1 MSNTK
6 KIYKKIVCLLTAVVL
21 LVGGIVGKNI
31 YDIMADTSFEQT
43 LKSFPESYRPYIQA
57 LHDKHPNW
65 TFEAFDTGLDWSEVL
80 KNEAALSRK
89 LVPAAGGGNMTTG
102 LNDRKKGYTFW
113 EWYPTPTAWKAYDE
127 IAGAYNPAKNSWA
140 SFDKGTLNQAS
151 MTAIS
156 YVMDPRNWLDEGYI
170 FMFEKLDGNN
180 YLADTTEAVNYVLQG
195 TFMYNKVCP
204 GAPNNKTY
212 AQVIIE
218 AAKKV
223 QVSPVHLAIRLR
235 SEKGVGNDIL
245 GKGVATD
252 DGKNFRA
259 AKSDDK
265 VVYYNAFNINAG
277 GTGYPAIINNGGLEA
292 KNNGW
297 TSMYLAII
305 GGVSKVRSQYIDLGQ
320 DTDYF
325 QMFSVVNPRYYYWKQ
340 YSQTLTAVLTDSSW
354 TYMAHKF
361 DNTLNYNY
369 VFRIPVYKNMPSSCK
384 KPASP
389 SGDERTTANPNT
401 RLSEISAILIDMDGN
416 ICKDK
421 DNEKTELTPTFN
433 SETTEY
439 SLVVPY
445 KVSQIKLSASA
456 YAKTSSISG
465 TGTHSLKVGNNE
477 FNIVCKSEYGT
488 TKTYKVRVTR
498 TGGSTYLTSLSSSKS
513 GINETFKMNTYKYT
527 MRVAND
533 VTSLALNYKTESS
546 IAIVEMR
553 TGSTTTVLS
562 GGTTG
567 NINLPVG
574 TTKVYIDVYPS
585 ATDRS
590 DRKTYE
596 VDITR
601 LTKVNIDF
609 KTLKLKDQY
618 IHNFAVGD
626 TVNTALQRL
635 KVTGG
640 TAQITDSSGNVKSGD
655 KIIGTGDML
664 RIHDSNGTLYMSKN
678 IVIYGD
684 VNGDGKVDV
693 IDFLILRKYVLK
705 EMELKGNF
713 LYAADVYKESTG
725 VDILDFLYIRKFV
738 LHEVSISQ
746 E

>member
-65 TFEAFDTGLDWSEVL
+65 TFEAFNTGLDWNVVL

-89 LVPAAGGGNMTTG
+89 LVPAAGHSMSLG
-102 LNDRKKGYTFW
+102 LADLKSNG
-113 EWYPTPTAWKAYDE
+113 EWAWYQTPTAWKAYDDVS
-127 IAGAYNPAKNSWA
+127 GAYNYPANNWV
-140 SFDKGTLNQAS
+140 SFDTGYWNQAS
-151 MTAIS
+151 TTAIS
-156 YVMDPRNWLDEGYI
+156 YIMDPRNWLNESYI
-170 FMFEKLDGNN
+170 YMFEKLSYDGNH
-180 YLADTTEAVNYVLQG
+180 DTVELVNSTLNG
-195 TFMYNKVCP
+195 TFMYNAKCP
-204 GAPNNKTY
+204 GAPNNMTY
-212 AQVIIE
+212 AQVIVE
-218 AAKKV
+218 AAKKSK
-223 QVSPVHLAIRLR
+223 VSAIHLAVRLR
-235 SEKGVGNDIL
+235 QEKGTSNDEL
-245 GKGVATD
+245 GKGVSTK
-252 DGKNFRA
+252 DGSHFYQANG
-259 AKSDDK
+259 DGNT
-265 VVYYNAFNINAG
+265 VYYNFFNIGAAG
-277 GTGYPAIINNGGLEA
+277 SGKQTVINNGGKEA
-292 KNNGW
+292 KAEGW
-297 TSMYLAII
+297 TSPYLAIMGGAVKVYTGYI
-305 GGVSKVRSQYIDLGQ
+305 GIGQ
-320 DTDYF
+320 DTIYF
-325 QMFSVVNPRYYYWKQ
+325 EMFSVVNPKYYYWKQ
-340 YSQTLTAVLTDSSW
+340 YAQNLTATLTEGSKIYETYKNAGLLNSS
-354 TYMAHKF
+354 F
-361 DNTLNYNY
+361 
-369 VFRIPVYKNMPSSCK
+369 VFKIPVYKNMPSSCK

-401 RLSEISAILIDMDGN
+401 RLSGISATLIDMDGKSSN
-416 ICKDK
+416 A
-421 DNEKTELTPTFN
+421 NLTPSFN
-433 SETTEY
+433 SERTEY

-488 TKTYKVRVTR
+488 TKTYKVSVTR
-498 TGGSTYLTSLSSSKS
+498 TGGSIYLTSLSPDKS
-513 GINETFKMNTYKYT
+513 GFNETFNMNTYKYT

-533 VTSLALNYKTESS
+533 ITSLALNYKTESS
-546 IAIVEMR
+546 IATVEMR

-562 GGTTG
+562 NGTTG
-567 NINLPVG
+567 NINLPEG

-590 DRKTYE
+590 ERKTYE

-601 LTKVNIDF
+601 LTKVSVDF
-609 KTLKLKDQY
+609 KELILKDQY

-640 TAQITDSSGNVKSGD
+640 TAQVTDSSGNVKSGG

-684 VNGDGKVDV
+684 VNGDGKIDMFDAAYLKKHVWKKPFLTGIMLEAANVYDKSDGIDIMDMAV
-693 IDFLILRKYVLK
+693 IKKCMWYGGTINQKRD
-705 EMELKGNF
+705 
-713 LYAADVYKESTG
+713 
-725 VDILDFLYIRKFV
+725 
-738 LHEVSISQ
+738 
-746 E
+746 

>member
-65 TFEAFDTGLDWSEVL
+65 TFEAFNTGLDWNEVL

-89 LVPAAGGGNMTTG
+89 LVPAAGHSMSLG
-102 LNDRKKGYTFW
+102 LADLKSNG
-113 EWYPTPTAWKAYDE
+113 EWAWYQTPTAWKAYDDVS
-127 IAGAYNPAKNSWA
+127 GAYNYSANNWV
-140 SFDKGTLNQAS
+140 SFDTGYWNQAS
-151 MTAIS
+151 TTAIS
-156 YVMDPRNWLDEGYI
+156 YIMDPRNWLNESYI
-170 FMFEKLDGNN
+170 YMFEKLSYDGNH
-180 YLADTTEAVNYVLQG
+180 DTVELVNSTLHG
-195 TFMYNKVCP
+195 TFMYNAVCP
-204 GAPNNKTY
+204 GAPNNMTY
-212 AQVIIE
+212 AQVIVE
-218 AAKKV
+218 AAKKSK
-223 QVSPVHLAIRLR
+223 VSAIHLAVRLR
-235 SEKGVGNDIL
+235 QEKGTSNDEL
-245 GKGVATD
+245 GKGVSTK
-252 DGKNFRA
+252 DGSHFYQANG
-259 AKSDDK
+259 DGNT
-265 VVYYNAFNINAG
+265 VYYNFFNIGAAG
-277 GTGYPAIINNGGLEA
+277 SGKQTVINNGGKEA
-292 KNNGW
+292 KAAGW
-297 TSMYLAII
+297 TSPYLAIMGGAVKVYTGYI
-305 GGVSKVRSQYIDLGQ
+305 GIGQ
-320 DTDYF
+320 DTIYF
-325 QMFSVVNPRYYYWKQ
+325 EMFSVVNPKYYYWKQ
-340 YSQTLTAVLTDSSW
+340 YAQNLTATLTEGSKIYETYKNAGLLNSS
-354 TYMAHKF
+354 F
-361 DNTLNYNY
+361 

-401 RLSEISAILIDMDGN
+401 RLSGISATLIDMDGKSSN
-416 ICKDK
+416 A
-421 DNEKTELTPTFN
+421 NLTPSFN
-433 SETTEY
+433 SERTEY

-498 TGGSTYLTSLSSSKS
+498 TEGSTYLTSLSPGKS
-513 GINETFKMNTYKYT
+513 GFNETFKMNTYKYT

-562 GGTTG
+562 NGTTG

-585 ATDRS
+585 ASDRS
-590 DRKTYE
+590 ERKTYE

-601 LTKVNIDF
+601 LTKVSVDF
-609 KTLKLKDQY
+609 KELILKDQY

-664 RIHDSNGTLYMSKN
+664 RIHDSNGSLYMSKN

-684 VNGDGKVDV
+684 VNGDGKIDMFDAAYLKKHVWINPFLTGIKLEAANVYEKSEGIDIMDMAV
-693 IDFLILRKYVLK
+693 IKKCMWYGGTINQKRD
-705 EMELKGNF
+705 
-713 LYAADVYKESTG
+713 
-725 VDILDFLYIRKFV
+725 
-738 LHEVSISQ
+738 
-746 E
+746 

>member
-65 TFEAFDTGLDWSEVL
+65 TFEAFNTGLDWNEVL

-89 LVPAAGGGNMTTG
+89 LVPAAGHSMSLG
-102 LNDRKKGYTFW
+102 LADLKSNG
-113 EWYPTPTAWKAYDE
+113 EWAWYQTPTAWKAYDDVS
-127 IAGAYNPAKNSWA
+127 GAYKYSANNWV
-140 SFDKGTLNQAS
+140 SFDTGYWNQAS
-151 MTAIS
+151 TTAIS
-156 YVMDPRNWLDEGYI
+156 YIMDPRNWLNESYI
-170 FMFEKLDGNN
+170 YMFEKLSYDGNH
-180 YLADTTEAVNYVLQG
+180 DTVELVNSTLNG
-195 TFMYNKVCP
+195 TFMYNAKCP
-204 GAPNNKTY
+204 GAPNNMTY
-212 AQVIIE
+212 AQVIVE
-218 AAKKV
+218 AAKKSK
-223 QVSPVHLAIRLR
+223 VSAIHLAVRLR
-235 SEKGVGNDIL
+235 QEKGTSNDEL
-245 GKGVATD
+245 GKGVSTK
-252 DGKNFRA
+252 DGSHFYQANGDGNA
-259 AKSDDK
+259 
-265 VVYYNAFNINAG
+265 VYYNFFNIGAAG
-277 GTGYPAIINNGGLEA
+277 SGKQTVINNGGKEA
-292 KNNGW
+292 KAEGW
-297 TSMYLAII
+297 TSPYLAIMGGAVKVYTGYI
-305 GGVSKVRSQYIDLGQ
+305 GIGQ
-320 DTDYF
+320 DTIYF
-325 QMFSVVNPRYYYWKQ
+325 EMFSVVNPKYYYWKQ
-340 YSQTLTAVLTDSSW
+340 YAQNLTATLTEGSKIYETYKNAGLLNSS
-354 TYMAHKF
+354 F
-361 DNTLNYNY
+361 

-401 RLSEISAILIDMDGN
+401 RLSGISATLIDMDGKSSN
-416 ICKDK
+416 A
-421 DNEKTELTPTFN
+421 NLTPSFN
-433 SETTEY
+433 SAITEY

-488 TKTYKVRVTR
+488 TKTYKVKVTR
-498 TGGSTYLTSLSSSKS
+498 AEGSTYLTSLSSSKS
-513 GINETFKMNTYKYT
+513 GFNETFKMNTYKYT

-562 GGTTG
+562 NGTTG
-567 NINLPVG
+567 NINLPEG

-585 ATDRS
+585 ASDRS
-590 DRKTYE
+590 ERKTYE

-601 LTKVNIDF
+601 LTKVSVDF
-609 KTLKLKDQY
+609 KALILKDQY

-626 TVNTALQRL
+626 TVDTALQRL

-664 RIHDSNGTLYMSKN
+664 RIHDSNGSLYMSKN

-684 VNGDGKVDV
+684 VNGDGKIDMFDAAYLKKHVWINPFLTGIKLEAANVYEKSEGIDIMDMAV
-693 IDFLILRKYVLK
+693 IKKCMWYGGTINQKR
-705 EMELKGNF
+705 N
-713 LYAADVYKESTG
+713 
-725 VDILDFLYIRKFV
+725 
-738 LHEVSISQ
+738 
-746 E
+746 

>member
-65 TFEAFDTGLDWSEVL
+65 TFEAFNTGLDWNEVL

-89 LVPAAGGGNMTTG
+89 LVPAAGHSMSLG
-102 LNDRKKGYTFW
+102 LADLKSNG
-113 EWYPTPTAWKAYDE
+113 EWAWYQTPTAWKAYDDVS
-127 IAGAYNPAKNSWA
+127 GAYNYSANNWV
-140 SFDKGTLNQAS
+140 SFDTGYWNQAS
-151 MTAIS
+151 TTAIS
-156 YVMDPRNWLDEGYI
+156 YIMDPRNWLNESYI
-170 FMFEKLDGNN
+170 YMFEKLSYDGNH
-180 YLADTTEAVNYVLQG
+180 DTVELVNSTLNG
-195 TFMYNKVCP
+195 TFMYNAKCP
-204 GAPNNKTY
+204 GAPNNMTY
-212 AQVIIE
+212 AQVIVE
-218 AAKKV
+218 AAKKSK
-223 QVSPVHLAIRLR
+223 VSAIHLAVRLR
-235 SEKGVGNDIL
+235 QEKGTSNDEL
-245 GKGVATD
+245 GKGVSTK
-252 DGKNFRA
+252 DGSHFYQANGDGNA
-259 AKSDDK
+259 
-265 VVYYNAFNINAG
+265 VYYNFFNIGAAG
-277 GTGYPAIINNGGLEA
+277 DGKQTVINNGGKEA
-292 KNNGW
+292 KAEGW
-297 TSMYLAII
+297 TSPYLAIMGGAVKVYTGYI
-305 GGVSKVRSQYIDLGQ
+305 GIGQ
-320 DTDYF
+320 DTIYF
-325 QMFSVVNPRYYYWKQ
+325 EMFSVVNPKYYYWKQ
-340 YSQTLTAVLTDSSW
+340 YAQNLTATLTEGSKIYETYKNAGLLNSS
-354 TYMAHKF
+354 F
-361 DNTLNYNY
+361 

-401 RLSEISAILIDMDGN
+401 RLSGISATLIDMDGKSSN
-416 ICKDK
+416 A
-421 DNEKTELTPTFN
+421 NLTPSFN
-433 SETTEY
+433 SERTEY

-488 TKTYKVRVTR
+488 TKTYKVKVTR
-498 TGGSTYLTSLSSSKS
+498 AEGSTYLTSLSSSKS
-513 GINETFKMNTYKYT
+513 GFNETFKMNAYKYT

-562 GGTTG
+562 NGTTG

-585 ATDRS
+585 ASDRS
-590 DRKTYE
+590 ERKTYE

-601 LTKVNIDF
+601 LTKVSVDF
-609 KTLKLKDQY
+609 KELILKDQY

-664 RIHDSNGTLYMSKN
+664 RIHDSNGALYMTKN

-684 VNGDGKVDV
+684 VNGDGKIDMFDAAYLKKHVWINPFLTGIKLEAANVYEKSEGIDIMDMAV
-693 IDFLILRKYVLK
+693 IKKCMWYGGTINQKRD
-705 EMELKGNF
+705 
-713 LYAADVYKESTG
+713 
-725 VDILDFLYIRKFV
+725 
-738 LHEVSISQ
+738 
-746 E
+746 

>member
-65 TFEAFDTGLDWSEVL
+65 TFEAFDTRLDWNEVL

-89 LVPAAGGGNMTTG
+89 LVPAAGHSMSLG
-102 LNDRKKGYTFW
+102 LADLKSNG
-113 EWYPTPTAWKAYDE
+113 EWAWYQTPTAWKAYDDVS
-127 IAGAYNPAKNSWA
+127 GAYNYPANNWV
-140 SFDKGTLNQAS
+140 SFDTGYWNQAS
-151 MTAIS
+151 TAAIS
-156 YVMDPRNWLDEGYI
+156 YIMDPRNWLNESYI
-170 FMFEKLDGNN
+170 YMFEKLSYDGNH
-180 YLADTTEAVNYVLQG
+180 DTVDLVNSTLNG
-195 TFMYNKVCP
+195 TFMYNAVCP
-204 GAPNNKTY
+204 GAPNNMTY
-212 AQVIIE
+212 AQVIVE
-218 AAKKV
+218 AAKKSK
-223 QVSPVHLAIRLR
+223 VSAIHLAVRLR
-235 SEKGVGNDIL
+235 QEKGTSNDEL
-245 GKGVATD
+245 GKGVSTK
-252 DGKNFRA
+252 DGSHFYQANGDGNA
-259 AKSDDK
+259 
-265 VVYYNAFNINAG
+265 VYYNFFNIGAAG
-277 GTGYPAIINNGGLEA
+277 SGKQTVINNGGKEA
-292 KNNGW
+292 KEAGW
-297 TSMYLAII
+297 TSPYLAIMGGAVKVYTGYI
-305 GGVSKVRSQYIDLGQ
+305 GIGQ
-320 DTDYF
+320 DTIYF
-325 QMFSVVNPRYYYWKQ
+325 EMFSVVNSDFYYWKQ
-340 YSQTLTAVLTDSSW
+340 YAQNLTATLTESSKIYE
-354 TYMAHKF
+354 TYKNAGL
-361 DNTLNYNY
+361 LNSSF
-369 VFRIPVYKNMPSSCK
+369 VFRIPVYNNMPSSCK

-389 SGDERTTANPNT
+389 SGDEKTTANPNT
-401 RLSEISAILIDMDGN
+401 RLSGISATLIDMDG
-416 ICKDK
+416 KSSSAG
-421 DNEKTELTPTFN
+421 LTPSFN
-433 SETTEY
+433 SAATEY

-488 TKTYKVRVTR
+488 TKTYKVSVTR
-498 TGGSTYLTSLSSSKS
+498 TGGSIYLTSLSPDKS
-513 GINETFKMNTYKYT
+513 GFNETFNMNTYKYT

-533 VTSLALNYKTESS
+533 ITSLALNYKTESS
-546 IAIVEMR
+546 IATVEMR

-567 NINLPVG
+567 NINLPEG

-590 DRKTYE
+590 ERKTYE

-601 LTKVNIDF
+601 LTKVSVDF
-609 KTLKLKDQY
+609 KELILKDQY

-626 TVNTALQRL
+626 TVDTALQRL

-640 TAQITDSSGNVKSGD
+640 TAQITDSSGNVKSGG

-684 VNGDGKVDV
+684 VNGDGKIDMFDAAYLKKHVWKKPFLTGIMLEAANVYDKSDGIDIMDMAV
-693 IDFLILRKYVLK
+693 IKKCMWYGGTINQKR
-705 EMELKGNF
+705 N
-713 LYAADVYKESTG
+713 
-725 VDILDFLYIRKFV
+725 
-738 LHEVSISQ
+738 
-746 E
+746 

>member
-65 TFEAFDTGLDWSEVL
+65 TFEAFNTGLDWNEVL
-80 KNEAALSRK
+80 KNESALSRK
-89 LVPAAGGGNMTTG
+89 LVPAAGHSMSLG
-102 LNDRKKGYTFW
+102 LADLKSNG
-113 EWYPTPTAWKAYDE
+113 EWAWYQTPTAWKAYDDV
-127 IAGAYNPAKNSWA
+127 AGAYNYSANNWV
-140 SFDKGTLNQAS
+140 SFDTGYWNQAS
-151 MTAIS
+151 TTAIS
-156 YVMDPRNWLDEGYI
+156 YIMDPRNWLNESYI
-170 FMFEKLDGNN
+170 YMFEKLSYDGNH
-180 YLADTTEAVNYVLQG
+180 DTVELVNSTLNG
-195 TFMYNKVCP
+195 TFMYNAKCP
-204 GAPNNKTY
+204 GAPNNMTY
-212 AQVIIE
+212 AQVIVE
-218 AAKKV
+218 AAKKSK
-223 QVSPVHLAIRLR
+223 VSAIHLAVRLR
-235 SEKGVGNDIL
+235 QEKGTSNDEL
-245 GKGVATD
+245 GKGVSTK
-252 DGKNFRA
+252 DGSNFYQA
-259 AKSDDK
+259 NGDGNT
-265 VVYYNAFNINAG
+265 VYYNFFNIGAAG
-277 GTGYPAIINNGGLEA
+277 SGKQTVINNGGKEA
-292 KNNGW
+292 KAAGW
-297 TSMYLAII
+297 TSPYLAIMGGAVKVYTGYI
-305 GGVSKVRSQYIDLGQ
+305 GIGQ
-320 DTDYF
+320 DTIYF
-325 QMFSVVNPRYYYWKQ
+325 EMFSVVNPKYYYWKQ
-340 YSQTLTAVLTDSSW
+340 YAQNLTATLTEGSKIYE
-354 TYMAHKF
+354 TYKNAGL
-361 DNTLNYNY
+361 LNSPF

-401 RLSEISAILIDMDGN
+401 RLSGISATLIDMDGKSSN
-416 ICKDK
+416 A
-421 DNEKTELTPTFN
+421 NLTPSFN
-433 SETTEY
+433 SAITEY

-498 TGGSTYLTSLSSSKS
+498 KEGSTYLTSLSPGKS
-513 GINETFKMNTYKYT
+513 GFNETFNMNTYKYT

-546 IAIVEMR
+546 IATVEMR

-562 GGTTG
+562 NGTTG
-567 NINLPVG
+567 NINLPEG

-585 ATDRS
+585 ASDRS
-590 DRKTYE
+590 ERKTYE

-601 LTKVNIDF
+601 LTKVSVDF
-609 KTLKLKDQY
+609 KELILKDQY

-640 TAQITDSSGNVKSGD
+640 TAQITDSSGNVKSVD

-684 VNGDGKVDV
+684 VNGDGKIDMFDAAYLKKHVWKKPFLTGIMLEAANVYDKSDGIDIMDMAV
-693 IDFLILRKYVLK
+693 IKKCMWYGGTINQKR
-705 EMELKGNF
+705 N
-713 LYAADVYKESTG
+713 
-725 VDILDFLYIRKFV
+725 
-738 LHEVSISQ
+738 
-746 E
+746 

>member
-65 TFEAFDTGLDWSEVL
+65 TFEAFNTGLDWNEVL

-89 LVPAAGGGNMTTG
+89 LVPAAGHSMSLG
-102 LNDRKKGYTFW
+102 LADLKSNG
-113 EWYPTPTAWKAYDE
+113 EWAWYQTPTAWKAYDDVS
-127 IAGAYNPAKNSWA
+127 GAYNYSANNWV
-140 SFDKGTLNQAS
+140 SFDTGYWNQAS
-151 MTAIS
+151 TTAIS
-156 YVMDPRNWLDEGYI
+156 YIMDPRNWLNESYI
-170 FMFEKLDGNN
+170 YMFEKLSYDGNH
-180 YLADTTEAVNYVLQG
+180 DTVELVNSTLNG
-195 TFMYNKVCP
+195 TFMYNAKCP
-204 GAPNNKTY
+204 GAPNNMTY
-212 AQVIIE
+212 AQVIVE
-218 AAKKV
+218 AAKKSK
-223 QVSPVHLAIRLR
+223 VSAIHLAVRLR
-235 SEKGVGNDIL
+235 QEKGTSNDEL
-245 GKGVATD
+245 GKGVSTK
-252 DGKNFRA
+252 DGSHFYQANGNGNA
-259 AKSDDK
+259 
-265 VVYYNAFNINAG
+265 VYYNFFNIGAAG
-277 GTGYPAIINNGGLEA
+277 SGKQTVINNGGKEA
-292 KNNGW
+292 KAEGW
-297 TSMYLAII
+297 TSPYLAIMGGAVKVYTGYI
-305 GGVSKVRSQYIDLGQ
+305 GIGQ
-320 DTDYF
+320 DTIYF
-325 QMFSVVNPRYYYWKQ
+325 EMFSVVNPKYYYWKQ
-340 YSQTLTAVLTDSSW
+340 YAQNLTATLTEGSKIYETYKNAGLLNSS
-354 TYMAHKF
+354 F
-361 DNTLNYNY
+361 

-401 RLSEISAILIDMDGN
+401 RLSGISATLIDMDGKSSN
-416 ICKDK
+416 A
-421 DNEKTELTPTFN
+421 NLTPSFN
-433 SETTEY
+433 SAITEY

-488 TKTYKVRVTR
+488 TKTYKVKVTR
-498 TGGSTYLTSLSSSKS
+498 AEGSTYLTSLSSSKS
-513 GINETFKMNTYKYT
+513 GFNETFKMNTYKYT

-562 GGTTG
+562 NGTTG
-567 NINLPVG
+567 NINLPEG

-585 ATDRS
+585 ASDRS
-590 DRKTYE
+590 ERKTYE

-601 LTKVNIDF
+601 LTKVSVDF
-609 KTLKLKDQY
+609 KALILKDQY

-626 TVNTALQRL
+626 TVDTALQRL

-664 RIHDSNGTLYMSKN
+664 RIHDSNGSLYMSKN

-684 VNGDGKVDV
+684 VNGDGKIDMFDAAYLKKHVWINPFLTGIKLEAANVYEKSEGIDIMDMAV
-693 IDFLILRKYVLK
+693 IKKCMWYGGTINQKR
-705 EMELKGNF
+705 N
-713 LYAADVYKESTG
+713 
-725 VDILDFLYIRKFV
+725 
-738 LHEVSISQ
+738 
-746 E
+746 

>member
-65 TFEAFDTGLDWSEVL
+65 TFEAFNTGLDWNEVL
-80 KNEAALSRK
+80 KNESALSRK
-89 LVPAAGGGNMTTG
+89 LVPAAGHSMSLG
-102 LNDRKKGYTFW
+102 LADLKSNG
-113 EWYPTPTAWKAYDE
+113 EWAWYQTPTAWKAYDDVS
-127 IAGAYNPAKNSWA
+127 GAYNYSANNWV
-140 SFDKGTLNQAS
+140 SFDTGYWNQAS
-151 MTAIS
+151 TTAIS
-156 YVMDPRNWLDEGYI
+156 YIMDPRNWLNESYI
-170 FMFEKLDGNN
+170 YMFEKLSYDGNH
-180 YLADTTEAVNYVLQG
+180 DTVELVNSTLNG
-195 TFMYNKVCP
+195 TFMYNAKCP
-204 GAPNNKTY
+204 GAPNNMTY
-212 AQVIIE
+212 AQVIVE
-218 AAKKV
+218 AAKKSK
-223 QVSPVHLAIRLR
+223 VSAIHLAVRLR
-235 SEKGVGNDIL
+235 QEKGTSNDEL
-245 GKGVATD
+245 GKGVSTK
-252 DGKNFRA
+252 DGSHFYQANG
-259 AKSDDK
+259 DGNT
-265 VVYYNAFNINAG
+265 VYYNFFNIGAAG
-277 GTGYPAIINNGGLEA
+277 SGKQTVINNGGKEA
-292 KNNGW
+292 KAAGW
-297 TSMYLAII
+297 TSPYLAIMGGAVKVYTGYI
-305 GGVSKVRSQYIDLGQ
+305 GIGQ
-320 DTDYF
+320 DTIYF
-325 QMFSVVNPRYYYWKQ
+325 EMFSVVNPKYYYWKQ
-340 YSQTLTAVLTDSSW
+340 YAQNLTATLTEGSKIYETYKNAGLLNSS
-354 TYMAHKF
+354 F
-361 DNTLNYNY
+361 

-401 RLSEISAILIDMDGN
+401 RLSGISATLIDMDGKSSN
-416 ICKDK
+416 A
-421 DNEKTELTPTFN
+421 NLTPSFN
-433 SETTEY
+433 SAITEY

-498 TGGSTYLTSLSSSKS
+498 TEGSTYLTSLSPGKS
-513 GINETFKMNTYKYT
+513 GFNEAFNMNTYKYS

-533 VTSLALNYKTESS
+533 VTSLALNYKSESP

-553 TGSTTTVLS
+553 IGSTTTVLS
-562 GGTTG
+562 NGTTG
-567 NINLPVG
+567 NINLPEG

-585 ATDRS
+585 ASDRS
-590 DRKTYE
+590 EHKTYE

-601 LTKVNIDF
+601 LTKVSVDF
-609 KTLKLKDQY
+609 KELKLKDQY

-626 TVNTALQRL
+626 TVDTALQRL

-664 RIHDSNGTLYMSKN
+664 RIHDSNGSLYMSKN

-684 VNGDGKVDV
+684 VNGDGKIDMFDAAYLKKHVWINPFLTGIKLEAANVYEKSEGIDIMDMAV
-693 IDFLILRKYVLK
+693 IKKCMWYGGTINQKRD
-705 EMELKGNF
+705 
-713 LYAADVYKESTG
+713 
-725 VDILDFLYIRKFV
+725 
-738 LHEVSISQ
+738 
-746 E
+746 

>member
-65 TFEAFDTGLDWSEVL
+65 TFEAFNTGLDWNEVL

-89 LVPAAGGGNMTTG
+89 LVPAAGHSMSLG
-102 LNDRKKGYTFW
+102 LADLKSNG
-113 EWYPTPTAWKAYDE
+113 EWAWYQTPTAWKAYDDVS
-127 IAGAYNPAKNSWA
+127 GAYNYSANNWV
-140 SFDKGTLNQAS
+140 SFDTGYWNQAS
-151 MTAIS
+151 TTAIS
-156 YVMDPRNWLDEGYI
+156 YIMDPRNWLNESYI
-170 FMFEKLDGNN
+170 YMFEKLSYDGNH
-180 YLADTTEAVNYVLQG
+180 DTVELVNSTLNG
-195 TFMYNKVCP
+195 TFMYNAKCP
-204 GAPNNKTY
+204 GAPNNMTY
-212 AQVIIE
+212 AQVIVE
-218 AAKKV
+218 AAKKSK
-223 QVSPVHLAIRLR
+223 VSAIHLAVRLR
-235 SEKGVGNDIL
+235 QEKGTSNDEL
-245 GKGVATD
+245 GKGVSTK
-252 DGKNFRA
+252 DGSHFYQANGDGNA
-259 AKSDDK
+259 
-265 VVYYNAFNINAG
+265 VYYNFFNIGAAG
-277 GTGYPAIINNGGLEA
+277 SGKQTVINNGGKEA
-292 KNNGW
+292 KAEGW
-297 TSMYLAII
+297 TSPYLAIMGGAVKVYTGYI
-305 GGVSKVRSQYIDLGQ
+305 GIGQ
-320 DTDYF
+320 DTIYF
-325 QMFSVVNPRYYYWKQ
+325 EMFSVVNPKYYYWKQ
-340 YSQTLTAVLTDSSW
+340 YAQNLTATLTEGSKIYETYKNAGLLNSS
-354 TYMAHKF
+354 F
-361 DNTLNYNY
+361 

-401 RLSEISAILIDMDGN
+401 RLSGISATLIDMDGKSSN
-416 ICKDK
+416 A
-421 DNEKTELTPTFN
+421 NLTPSFN
-433 SETTEY
+433 SAITEY

-488 TKTYKVRVTR
+488 TKTYKVKVTR
-498 TGGSTYLTSLSSSKS
+498 AEGSTYLTSLSSSKS
-513 GINETFKMNTYKYT
+513 GFNETFKMNTYKYT

-562 GGTTG
+562 NGTTG

-585 ATDRS
+585 ASDRS
-590 DRKTYE
+590 ERKTYE

-601 LTKVNIDF
+601 LTKVSVDF
-609 KTLKLKDQY
+609 KALILKDQY

-626 TVNTALQRL
+626 TVDTALQRL

-664 RIHDSNGTLYMSKN
+664 RIHDSNGSLYMSKN

-684 VNGDGKVDV
+684 VNGDGKIDMFDAAYLKKHVWINPFLTGIKLEAANVYEKSEGIDIMDMAV
-693 IDFLILRKYVLK
+693 IKKCMWYGGTINQKR
-705 EMELKGNF
+705 N
-713 LYAADVYKESTG
+713 
-725 VDILDFLYIRKFV
+725 
-738 LHEVSISQ
+738 
-746 E
+746 

>member
-65 TFEAFDTGLDWSEVL
+65 TFEAFNTGLDWNEVL

-89 LVPAAGGGNMTTG
+89 LVPAAGHSMSLG
-102 LNDRKKGYTFW
+102 LADLKSNG
-113 EWYPTPTAWKAYDE
+113 EWAWYQTPTAWKAYDDVS
-127 IAGAYNPAKNSWA
+127 GAYNYSANNWV
-140 SFDKGTLNQAS
+140 SFDTGYWNQAS
-151 MTAIS
+151 TSAIS
-156 YVMDPRNWLDEGYI
+156 YIMDPRNWLNESYI
-170 FMFEKLDGNN
+170 YMFEKLSYDGNH
-180 YLADTTEAVNYVLQG
+180 DTVELVNSTLNG
-195 TFMYNKVCP
+195 TFMYNAKCP
-204 GAPNNKTY
+204 GAPNNMTY
-212 AQVIIE
+212 AQVIVE
-218 AAKKV
+218 AAKKSK
-223 QVSPVHLAIRLR
+223 VSAIHLAVRLR
-235 SEKGVGNDIL
+235 QEKGTSNDEL
-245 GKGVATD
+245 GKGVSTK
-252 DGKNFRA
+252 DGSHFYQANG
-259 AKSDDK
+259 DGNT
-265 VVYYNAFNINAG
+265 VYYNFFNIGAAG
-277 GTGYPAIINNGGLEA
+277 SGKQTVINNGGKEA
-292 KNNGW
+292 KAAGW
-297 TSMYLAII
+297 TSPYLAIMGGAVKVYTGYI
-305 GGVSKVRSQYIDLGQ
+305 GIGQ
-320 DTDYF
+320 DTIYF
-325 QMFSVVNPRYYYWKQ
+325 EMFSVVNPKYYYWKQ
-340 YSQTLTAVLTDSSW
+340 YAQNLTATLTEGSKIYETYKNAGLLNSS
-354 TYMAHKF
+354 F
-361 DNTLNYNY
+361 
-369 VFRIPVYKNMPSSCK
+369 VFRIPVYNNMPSSCK

-401 RLSEISAILIDMDGN
+401 RLSGISATLIDMDGKSIN
-416 ICKDK
+416 A
-421 DNEKTELTPTFN
+421 NLTPTFN
-433 SETTEY
+433 SERTEY

-488 TKTYKVRVTR
+488 TKTYKVKVTR
-498 TGGSTYLTSLSSSKS
+498 AEGSTYLTSLSSSKS
-513 GINETFKMNTYKYT
+513 GFNETFKMNTYKYT

-546 IAIVEMR
+546 RATVEMR

-562 GGTTG
+562 NGTTG

-585 ATDRS
+585 ASDRS
-590 DRKTYE
+590 ERKTYE

-601 LTKVNIDF
+601 LTKVSVDF
-609 KTLKLKDQY
+609 KELILKDQY

-664 RIHDSNGTLYMSKN
+664 RIHDSNGALYMTKN

-684 VNGDGKVDV
+684 VNGDGKIDMFDAAYLKKHVWINPFLTGIKLEAANVYEKSEGIDIMDMAV
-693 IDFLILRKYVLK
+693 IKKCMWYGGTINQKRD
-705 EMELKGNF
+705 
-713 LYAADVYKESTG
+713 
-725 VDILDFLYIRKFV
+725 
-738 LHEVSISQ
+738 
-746 E
+746 

>member
-65 TFEAFDTGLDWSEVL
+65 TFEAFNTGLDWNEVL
-80 KNEAALSRK
+80 KNEALLKRK
-89 LVPAAGGGNMTTG
+89 LVPAAGHSMSLG
-102 LNDRKKGYTFW
+102 LADLKSNG
-113 EWYPTPTAWKAYDE
+113 EWAWYQTPTAWKAYDDV
-127 IAGAYNPAKNSWA
+127 AGAYNYSANNWV
-140 SFDKGTLNQAS
+140 SFDTGYWNQAS
-151 MTAIS
+151 TSAIS
-156 YVMDPRNWLDEGYI
+156 YIMDPRNWLNESYI
-170 FMFEKLDGNN
+170 YMFEKLSYDGNH
-180 YLADTTEAVNYVLQG
+180 DTVELVNSTLNG
-195 TFMYNKVCP
+195 TFMCNAKCP
-204 GAPNNKTY
+204 GAPNNMTY
-212 AQVIIE
+212 AQVIVE
-218 AAKKV
+218 AAKKSK
-223 QVSPVHLAIRLR
+223 VSAIHLAVRLR
-235 SEKGVGNDIL
+235 QEKGTSNDEL
-245 GKGVATD
+245 GKGVSTK
-252 DGKNFRA
+252 DGSHFYQANGDSNA
-259 AKSDDK
+259 
-265 VVYYNAFNINAG
+265 VYYNFFNIGAAG
-277 GTGYPAIINNGGLEA
+277 DGKQTVINNGGKEA
-292 KNNGW
+292 KAEGW
-297 TSMYLAII
+297 TSPYLAIMGGAVKVYTGYI
-305 GGVSKVRSQYIDLGQ
+305 GIGQ
-320 DTDYF
+320 DTIYF
-325 QMFSVVNPRYYYWKQ
+325 EMFSVVNPKYYYWKQ
-340 YSQTLTAVLTDSSW
+340 YAQNLTATLTEGSKIYETYKNAGLLNSS
-354 TYMAHKF
+354 F
-361 DNTLNYNY
+361 

-401 RLSEISAILIDMDGN
+401 RLSGISATLIDMDGKSSN
-416 ICKDK
+416 A
-421 DNEKTELTPTFN
+421 NLTPSFN
-433 SETTEY
+433 SERTEY

-488 TKTYKVRVTR
+488 TKTYKVKVTR
-498 TGGSTYLTSLSSSKS
+498 AEGSTYLTSLSSSKS
-513 GINETFKMNTYKYT
+513 GFNETFKMNTYKYT

-562 GGTTG
+562 NGTTS

-574 TTKVYIDVYPS
+574 TTKVCIDVYPS
-585 ATDRS
+585 ASDRS
-590 DRKTYE
+590 ERKTYE

-601 LTKVNIDF
+601 LTKVSVDF
-609 KTLKLKDQY
+609 KELILKDQY

-664 RIHDSNGTLYMSKN
+664 RIHDSNGALYMSKN

-684 VNGDGKVDV
+684 VNGDGK
-693 IDFLILRKYVLK
+693 IDIYDFAYIRKLIIKKTGLSGIFL
-705 EMELKGNF
+705 E
-713 LYAADVYKESTG
+713 AADIHKKNKG
-725 VDILDFLYIRKFV
+725 VDIYDFAVMRRYIIKGTAI
-738 LHEVSISQ
+738 EQ
-746 E
+746 K

>member
-21 LVGGIVGKNI
+21 LIGGIVGKNI

-65 TFEAFDTGLDWSEVL
+65 TFEAFNTGLDWNEVL

-89 LVPAAGGGNMTTG
+89 LVPAAGHSMSLG
-102 LNDRKKGYTFW
+102 LADLKSNG
-113 EWYPTPTAWKAYDE
+113 EWAWYQTPTAWKAYDDVS
-127 IAGAYNPAKNSWA
+127 GAYNYSANNWV
-140 SFDKGTLNQAS
+140 SFDTGYWNQAS
-151 MTAIS
+151 TTAIS
-156 YVMDPRNWLDEGYI
+156 YIMDPRNWLNESYI
-170 FMFEKLDGNN
+170 YMFEKLSYDGNH
-180 YLADTTEAVNYVLQG
+180 DTVELVNSTLHG
-195 TFMYNKVCP
+195 TFMYNAVCP
-204 GAPNNKTY
+204 GAPNNMTY
-212 AQVIIE
+212 AQVIVE
-218 AAKKV
+218 AAKKSK
-223 QVSPVHLAIRLR
+223 VSAIHLAVRLR
-235 SEKGVGNDIL
+235 QEKGTSNDEL
-245 GKGVATD
+245 GKGVSTK
-252 DGKNFRA
+252 DGSHFYQANGDGNA
-259 AKSDDK
+259 
-265 VVYYNAFNINAG
+265 VYYNFFNIGAAG
-277 GTGYPAIINNGGLEA
+277 SGKQTVINNGGKEA
-292 KNNGW
+292 KAEGW
-297 TSMYLAII
+297 TSPYLAIMGGAVKVYTGYI
-305 GGVSKVRSQYIDLGQ
+305 GIGQ
-320 DTDYF
+320 DTIYF
-325 QMFSVVNPRYYYWKQ
+325 EMFSVVNHKYYYWKQ
-340 YSQTLTAVLTDSSW
+340 YAQNLTATLTEGSKIYETYKNAGLLNSS
-354 TYMAHKF
+354 F
-361 DNTLNYNY
+361 

-401 RLSEISAILIDMDGN
+401 RLSGISATLIDMDGKSSN
-416 ICKDK
+416 A
-421 DNEKTELTPTFN
+421 NLTPTFN
-433 SETTEY
+433 SERTEY

-488 TKTYKVRVTR
+488 TKTYKVKVTR
-498 TGGSTYLTSLSSSKS
+498 AEGSTYLTSLSSSKS
-513 GINETFKMNTYKYT
+513 GFNETFKMNTYKYT

-562 GGTTG
+562 NGTTG
-567 NINLPVG
+567 NINLPEG

-585 ATDRS
+585 ASDRS
-590 DRKTYE
+590 ERKTYE

-601 LTKVNIDF
+601 LTKVSVDF
-609 KTLKLKDQY
+609 KALILKDQY

-626 TVNTALQRL
+626 TVDTALQRL

-664 RIHDSNGTLYMSKN
+664 RIHDSNGALYMSKN

-684 VNGDGKVDV
+684 VNGDGKIDMFDAAYLKKHVWINPFLTGIKLEAANVYEKSEGIDIMDMAV
-693 IDFLILRKYVLK
+693 IKKCMWYGGTINQKR
-705 EMELKGNF
+705 N
-713 LYAADVYKESTG
+713 
-725 VDILDFLYIRKFV
+725 
-738 LHEVSISQ
+738 
-746 E
+746 

>member
-65 TFEAFDTGLDWSEVL
+65 TFEAFNTGLDWNEVL
-80 KNEAALSRK
+80 KNESALSRK
-89 LVPAAGGGNMTTG
+89 LVPAAGHSMSLG
-102 LNDRKKGYTFW
+102 LADLKSNG
-113 EWYPTPTAWKAYDE
+113 EWAWYQTPTAWKAYDDVS
-127 IAGAYNPAKNSWA
+127 GAYNYSANNWV
-140 SFDKGTLNQAS
+140 SFDTGYWNQAS
-151 MTAIS
+151 TTAIS
-156 YVMDPRNWLDEGYI
+156 YIMDPRNWLNESYI
-170 FMFEKLDGNN
+170 YMFEKLSYDGNH
-180 YLADTTEAVNYVLQG
+180 DTVELVNSTLNG
-195 TFMYNKVCP
+195 TFMYNAKCP
-204 GAPNNKTY
+204 GAPNNMTY
-212 AQVIIE
+212 AQVIVE
-218 AAKKV
+218 AAKKSK
-223 QVSPVHLAIRLR
+223 VSAIHLAVRLR
-235 SEKGVGNDIL
+235 QEKGTSNDEL
-245 GKGVATD
+245 GKGVSTK
-252 DGKNFRA
+252 DGSHFYQANG
-259 AKSDDK
+259 DGNT
-265 VVYYNAFNINAG
+265 VYYNFFNIGAAG
-277 GTGYPAIINNGGLEA
+277 SGKQTVINNGGKEA
-292 KNNGW
+292 KAAGW
-297 TSMYLAII
+297 TSPYLAIMGGAVKVYTGYI
-305 GGVSKVRSQYIDLGQ
+305 GIGQ
-320 DTDYF
+320 DTIYF
-325 QMFSVVNPRYYYWKQ
+325 EMFSVVNPKYYYWKQ
-340 YSQTLTAVLTDSSW
+340 YAQNLTATLTEGSKIYETYKNAGLLNSS
-354 TYMAHKF
+354 F
-361 DNTLNYNY
+361 

-401 RLSEISAILIDMDGN
+401 RLSGISATLIDMDGKSSN
-416 ICKDK
+416 A
-421 DNEKTELTPTFN
+421 NLTPSFN
-433 SETTEY
+433 SAITEY

-498 TGGSTYLTSLSSSKS
+498 TEGSTYLTSLSPGKS
-513 GINETFKMNTYKYT
+513 GFNETFKMNTYKYT

-562 GGTTG
+562 NGTTG

-585 ATDRS
+585 ASDRS
-590 DRKTYE
+590 ERKTYE

-601 LTKVNIDF
+601 LTKVSVDF
-609 KTLKLKDQY
+609 KELILKDQY

-664 RIHDSNGTLYMSKN
+664 RIHDSNGSLYMSKN

-684 VNGDGKVDV
+684 VNGDGKIDMFDAAYLKKHVWINPFLTGIKLEAANVYEKSEGIDIMDMAV
-693 IDFLILRKYVLK
+693 IKKCMWYGGTINQKRD
-705 EMELKGNF
+705 
-713 LYAADVYKESTG
+713 
-725 VDILDFLYIRKFV
+725 
-738 LHEVSISQ
+738 
-746 E
+746 

>member
-65 TFEAFDTGLDWSEVL
+65 TFEAFDTGLDWNEVL

-89 LVPAAGGGNMTTG
+89 LVPAAGHSMSLG
-102 LNDRKKGYTFW
+102 LADLKSNG
-113 EWYPTPTAWKAYDE
+113 EWAWYQTPTAWKAYDDVS
-127 IAGAYNPAKNSWA
+127 GAYNYSANNWV
-140 SFDKGTLNQAS
+140 SFDTGYWNQAS
-151 MTAIS
+151 TSAIS
-156 YVMDPRNWLDEGYI
+156 YIMDPRNWLNESYI
-170 FMFEKLDGNN
+170 YMFEKLSYDGNH
-180 YLADTTEAVNYVLQG
+180 DTVELVNSTLNG
-195 TFMYNKVCP
+195 TFMYNAKCP
-204 GAPNNKTY
+204 GAPNNMTY
-212 AQVIIE
+212 AQVIVE
-218 AAKKV
+218 AAKKSK
-223 QVSPVHLAIRLR
+223 VSAIHLAVRLR
-235 SEKGVGNDIL
+235 QEKGTSNDEL
-245 GKGVATD
+245 GKGVSTK
-252 DGKNFRA
+252 DGSHFYQANG
-259 AKSDDK
+259 DGNT
-265 VVYYNAFNINAG
+265 VYYNFFNIGAAG
-277 GTGYPAIINNGGLEA
+277 SGKQTVINNGGKEA
-292 KNNGW
+292 KAAGW
-297 TSMYLAII
+297 TSPYLAIMGGAVKVYTGYI
-305 GGVSKVRSQYIDLGQ
+305 GIGQ
-320 DTDYF
+320 DTIYF
-325 QMFSVVNPRYYYWKQ
+325 EMFSVVNPKYYYWKQ
-340 YSQTLTAVLTDSSW
+340 YAQNLTATLTEGSKIYETYKNAGLLNSS
-354 TYMAHKF
+354 F
-361 DNTLNYNY
+361 
-369 VFRIPVYKNMPSSCK
+369 VFRIPVYNNMPSSCK

-401 RLSEISAILIDMDGN
+401 RLSGISATLIDMDGKSIN
-416 ICKDK
+416 A
-421 DNEKTELTPTFN
+421 NLTPTFN
-433 SETTEY
+433 SERTEY

-488 TKTYKVRVTR
+488 TKTYKVKVTR
-498 TGGSTYLTSLSSSKS
+498 AEGSTYLTSLSSSKS
-513 GINETFKMNTYKYT
+513 GFNETFKMNTYKYT

-562 GGTTG
+562 NGTTG

-585 ATDRS
+585 ASDRS
-590 DRKTYE
+590 ERKTYE

-601 LTKVNIDF
+601 LTKVSVDF
-609 KTLKLKDQY
+609 KELILKDQY
-618 IHNFAVGD
+618 IHNFAMGD

-664 RIHDSNGTLYMSKN
+664 RIHDSNGALYMSKN

-684 VNGDGKVDV
+684 VNGDGK
-693 IDFLILRKYVLK
+693 IDMFDAAYLKKHVWKKPFLTGIML
-705 EMELKGNF
+705 E
-713 LYAADVYKESTG
+713 AADVYEKSEG
-725 VDILDFLYIRKFV
+725 IDIMDMAVIKKCMWYGGTINQKRN
-738 LHEVSISQ
+738 
-746 E
+746 

>member
-65 TFEAFDTGLDWSEVL
+65 TFEAFNTGLDWNEVL

-89 LVPAAGGGNMTTG
+89 LVPAAGHSMSLG
-102 LNDRKKGYTFW
+102 LADLKSNG
-113 EWYPTPTAWKAYDE
+113 EWAWYQTPTAWKAYDDVS
-127 IAGAYNPAKNSWA
+127 GAYNYSANNWV
-140 SFDKGTLNQAS
+140 SFDTGYWNQAS
-151 MTAIS
+151 TSAIS
-156 YVMDPRNWLDEGYI
+156 YIMDPRNWLNESYI
-170 FMFEKLDGNN
+170 YMFEKLSYDGNH
-180 YLADTTEAVNYVLQG
+180 DTVELVNSTLNG
-195 TFMYNKVCP
+195 TFMYNAKCP
-204 GAPNNKTY
+204 GAPNNMTY
-212 AQVIIE
+212 AQVIVE
-218 AAKKV
+218 AAKKSK
-223 QVSPVHLAIRLR
+223 VSAIHLAVRLR
-235 SEKGVGNDIL
+235 QEKGTSNDEL
-245 GKGVATD
+245 GKGVSTK
-252 DGKNFRA
+252 DGSHFYQANG
-259 AKSDDK
+259 DGNT
-265 VVYYNAFNINAG
+265 VYYNFFNIGAAG
-277 GTGYPAIINNGGLEA
+277 SGKQTVINNGGKEA
-292 KNNGW
+292 KAAGW
-297 TSMYLAII
+297 TSPYLAIMGGAVKVYTGYI
-305 GGVSKVRSQYIDLGQ
+305 GIGQ
-320 DTDYF
+320 DTIYF
-325 QMFSVVNPRYYYWKQ
+325 EMFSVVNPKYYYWKQ
-340 YSQTLTAVLTDSSW
+340 YAQNLTATLTEGSKIYETYKNAGLLNSS
-354 TYMAHKF
+354 F
-361 DNTLNYNY
+361 
-369 VFRIPVYKNMPSSCK
+369 VFRIPVYNNMPSSCK

-401 RLSEISAILIDMDGN
+401 RLSGISATLIDMDGKSIN
-416 ICKDK
+416 A
-421 DNEKTELTPTFN
+421 NLTPTFN
-433 SETTEY
+433 SERTEY

-488 TKTYKVRVTR
+488 TKTYKVKVTR
-498 TGGSTYLTSLSSSKS
+498 AEGSTYLTSLSSSKS
-513 GINETFKMNTYKYT
+513 GFNETFKMNTYKYT

-562 GGTTG
+562 NGTTG

-585 ATDRS
+585 VSDRS
-590 DRKTYE
+590 ERKTYE

-601 LTKVNIDF
+601 LTKVSVDF
-609 KTLKLKDQY
+609 KELILKDQY
-618 IHNFAVGD
+618 IHNFAMGD

-664 RIHDSNGTLYMSKN
+664 RIHDSNGSLYMSKN

-684 VNGDGKVDV
+684 VNGDGKIDMFDAAYLKKHVWINPFLTGIKLEAANVYEKSEGIDIMDMAV
-693 IDFLILRKYVLK
+693 IKKCMWYGGTINQKR
-705 EMELKGNF
+705 N
-713 LYAADVYKESTG
+713 
-725 VDILDFLYIRKFV
+725 
-738 LHEVSISQ
+738 
-746 E
+746 

>member
-65 TFEAFDTGLDWSEVL
+65 TFEAFNTGLDWNEVL

-89 LVPAAGGGNMTTG
+89 LVPAAGHSMSLG
-102 LNDRKKGYTFW
+102 LADLKSNG
-113 EWYPTPTAWKAYDE
+113 EWAWYQTPTAWKAYDDV
-127 IAGAYNPAKNSWA
+127 AGAYNYSANNWV
-140 SFDKGTLNQAS
+140 SFDTGYWNQAS
-151 MTAIS
+151 TSAIS
-156 YVMDPRNWLDEGYI
+156 YIMDPRNWLNESYI
-170 FMFEKLDGNN
+170 YMFEKLSYDGNH
-180 YLADTTEAVNYVLQG
+180 DTVELVNSTLHG
-195 TFMYNKVCP
+195 TFMYNAKCP
-204 GAPNNKTY
+204 GAPNNMTY
-212 AQVIIE
+212 AQVIVE
-218 AAKKV
+218 AAKKSK
-223 QVSPVHLAIRLR
+223 VSAIHLAVRLR
-235 SEKGVGNDIL
+235 QEKGTSNDEL
-245 GKGVATD
+245 GKGVSTK
-252 DGKNFRA
+252 DGSHFYQANGYDNA
-259 AKSDDK
+259 
-265 VVYYNAFNINAG
+265 VYYNFFNIGAAG
-277 GTGYPAIINNGGLEA
+277 DGKQTVINNGGKEA
-292 KNNGW
+292 KAEGW
-297 TSMYLAII
+297 TSPYLAIMGGAVKVYTGYI
-305 GGVSKVRSQYIDLGQ
+305 GIGQ
-320 DTDYF
+320 DTIYF
-325 QMFSVVNPRYYYWKQ
+325 EMFSVVNPKYYYWKQ
-340 YSQTLTAVLTDSSW
+340 YAQNLTATLTEGSKIYETYKNAGLLNSS
-354 TYMAHKF
+354 F
-361 DNTLNYNY
+361 

-401 RLSEISAILIDMDGN
+401 RLSGISATLIDMDGKSSN
-416 ICKDK
+416 A
-421 DNEKTELTPTFN
+421 NLTPSFN
-433 SETTEY
+433 SERTEY

-488 TKTYKVRVTR
+488 TKTYKVKVTR
-498 TGGSTYLTSLSSSKS
+498 AEGSTYLTSLSSSKS
-513 GINETFKMNTYKYT
+513 GFNETFKMNTYKYT

-546 IAIVEMR
+546 RATVEMR

-562 GGTTG
+562 NGTTG

-585 ATDRS
+585 ASDRS
-590 DRKTYE
+590 ERKTYE

-601 LTKVNIDF
+601 LTKVSVDF
-609 KTLKLKDQY
+609 KELILKDQY

-664 RIHDSNGTLYMSKN
+664 RIHDSNGALYMTKN

-684 VNGDGKVDV
+684 VNGDGKIDMFDAAYLKKHVWINPFLTGIKLEAANVYEKSEGIDIMDMAV
-693 IDFLILRKYVLK
+693 IKKCMWYGGTINQKRD
-705 EMELKGNF
+705 
-713 LYAADVYKESTG
+713 
-725 VDILDFLYIRKFV
+725 
-738 LHEVSISQ
+738 
-746 E
+746 

>member
-65 TFEAFDTGLDWSEVL
+65 TFEAFNTGLDWNEVL

-89 LVPAAGGGNMTTG
+89 LVPAAGHSMSLG
-102 LNDRKKGYTFW
+102 LADLKSNG
-113 EWYPTPTAWKAYDE
+113 EWAWYQTPTAWKAYDDVS
-127 IAGAYNPAKNSWA
+127 GAYNYSANNWV
-140 SFDKGTLNQAS
+140 SFDTGYWNQAS
-151 MTAIS
+151 TSAIS
-156 YVMDPRNWLDEGYI
+156 YIMDPRNWLNESYI
-170 FMFEKLDGNN
+170 YMFEKLSYDGNH
-180 YLADTTEAVNYVLQG
+180 DTVELVNSTLNG
-195 TFMYNKVCP
+195 TFMYNAKCP
-204 GAPNNKTY
+204 GAPNNMTY
-212 AQVIIE
+212 AQVIVE
-218 AAKKV
+218 AAKKSK
-223 QVSPVHLAIRLR
+223 VSAIHLAVRLR
-235 SEKGVGNDIL
+235 QEKGTSNDEL
-245 GKGVATD
+245 GKGVSTK
-252 DGKNFRA
+252 DGSHFYQANG
-259 AKSDDK
+259 DGNT
-265 VVYYNAFNINAG
+265 VYYNFFNIGAAG
-277 GTGYPAIINNGGLEA
+277 SGKQTVINNGGKEA
-292 KNNGW
+292 KAAGW
-297 TSMYLAII
+297 TSPYLAIMGGAVKVYTGYI
-305 GGVSKVRSQYIDLGQ
+305 GIGQ
-320 DTDYF
+320 DTIYF
-325 QMFSVVNPRYYYWKQ
+325 EMFSVVNPKYYYWKQ
-340 YSQTLTAVLTDSSW
+340 YAQNLTATLTEGSKIYETYKNAGLLNSS
-354 TYMAHKF
+354 F
-361 DNTLNYNY
+361 

-401 RLSEISAILIDMDGN
+401 RLSGISATLIDMDGKSIN
-416 ICKDK
+416 A
-421 DNEKTELTPTFN
+421 NLTPTFN
-433 SETTEY
+433 SERTEY

-488 TKTYKVRVTR
+488 TKTYKVKVTR
-498 TGGSTYLTSLSSSKS
+498 AEGSTYLTSLSSSKS
-513 GINETFKMNTYKYT
+513 GFNETFKMNTYKYT

-562 GGTTG
+562 NGTTG

-585 ATDRS
+585 ASDRS
-590 DRKTYE
+590 ERKTYE

-601 LTKVNIDF
+601 LTKVSVDF
-609 KTLKLKDQY
+609 KELILKDQY

-626 TVNTALQRL
+626 TVDTALQRL

-664 RIHDSNGTLYMSKN
+664 RIHDSNGALYMSKN

-684 VNGDGKVDV
+684 VNGDGKIDMFDAAYLKKHVWINPFLTGIKLEAANVYEKSEGIDIMDMAV
-693 IDFLILRKYVLK
+693 IKKCMWYGGTINQKR
-705 EMELKGNF
+705 N
-713 LYAADVYKESTG
+713 
-725 VDILDFLYIRKFV
+725 
-738 LHEVSISQ
+738 
-746 E
+746 

>member
-65 TFEAFDTGLDWSEVL
+65 TFEAFNTGLDWNEVL

-89 LVPAAGGGNMTTG
+89 LVPAAGHSMSLG
-102 LNDRKKGYTFW
+102 LADLKSNG
-113 EWYPTPTAWKAYDE
+113 EWAWYQTPTAWKAYDDVS
-127 IAGAYNPAKNSWA
+127 GAYNYSANNWV
-140 SFDKGTLNQAS
+140 SFDTGYWNQAS
-151 MTAIS
+151 TTAIS
-156 YVMDPRNWLDEGYI
+156 YIMDPRNWLNESYI
-170 FMFEKLDGNN
+170 YMFEKLSYDGNH
-180 YLADTTEAVNYVLQG
+180 DTVELVNSTLNG
-195 TFMYNKVCP
+195 TFMYNAKCP
-204 GAPNNKTY
+204 GAPNNMTY
-212 AQVIIE
+212 AQVIVE
-218 AAKKV
+218 AAKKSK
-223 QVSPVHLAIRLR
+223 VSAIHLAVRLR
-235 SEKGVGNDIL
+235 QEKGTSNDEL
-245 GKGVATD
+245 GKGVSTK
-252 DGKNFRA
+252 DGSHFYQANGDA
-259 AKSDDK
+259 NA
-265 VVYYNAFNINAG
+265 VYYNFFNIGAAG
-277 GTGYPAIINNGGLEA
+277 SGKQTVINNGGKEA
-292 KNNGW
+292 KAEGW
-297 TSMYLAII
+297 TSPYLAIMGGAVKVYTGYI
-305 GGVSKVRSQYIDLGQ
+305 GIGQ
-320 DTDYF
+320 DTIYF
-325 QMFSVVNPRYYYWKQ
+325 EMFSVVNPKYYYWKQ
-340 YSQTLTAVLTDSSW
+340 YAQNLTATLTEGSKIYETYKNAGLLNSS
-354 TYMAHKF
+354 F
-361 DNTLNYNY
+361 

-401 RLSEISAILIDMDGN
+401 RLSGISATLIDMDGKSSN
-416 ICKDK
+416 A
-421 DNEKTELTPTFN
+421 NLTPSFN
-433 SETTEY
+433 SAITEY

-488 TKTYKVRVTR
+488 TKTYKVKVTR
-498 TGGSTYLTSLSSSKS
+498 AEGSTYLTSLSSSKS
-513 GINETFKMNTYKYT
+513 GFNETFKMNTYKYT

-562 GGTTG
+562 NGTTG
-567 NINLPVG
+567 NINLPEG

-585 ATDRS
+585 ASDRS
-590 DRKTYE
+590 ERKTYE

-601 LTKVNIDF
+601 LTKVSVDF
-609 KTLKLKDQY
+609 KALILKDQY

-626 TVNTALQRL
+626 TVDTALQRL

-664 RIHDSNGTLYMSKN
+664 RIHDSNGSLYMSKN

-684 VNGDGKVDV
+684 VNGDGKIDMFDAAYLKKHVWINPFLTGIKLEAANVYEKSEGIDIMDMAV
-693 IDFLILRKYVLK
+693 IKKCMWYGGTINQKR
-705 EMELKGNF
+705 N
-713 LYAADVYKESTG
+713 
-725 VDILDFLYIRKFV
+725 
-738 LHEVSISQ
+738 
-746 E
+746 

>member
-65 TFEAFDTGLDWSEVL
+65 TFEAFNTGLDWNEVL

-89 LVPAAGGGNMTTG
+89 LVPAAGHSMSLG
-102 LNDRKKGYTFW
+102 LADLKSNG
-113 EWYPTPTAWKAYDE
+113 EWAWYQTPTAWKAYDDV
-127 IAGAYNPAKNSWA
+127 AGAYNYSANNWV
-140 SFDKGTLNQAS
+140 SFDTGYWNQAS
-151 MTAIS
+151 TSAIS
-156 YVMDPRNWLDEGYI
+156 YIMDPRNWLNESYI
-170 FMFEKLDGNN
+170 YMFEKLSYDGNH
-180 YLADTTEAVNYVLQG
+180 DTVELVNSTLHG
-195 TFMYNKVCP
+195 TFMYNAKCP
-204 GAPNNKTY
+204 GAPNNMTY
-212 AQVIIE
+212 AQVIVE
-218 AAKKV
+218 AAKKSK
-223 QVSPVHLAIRLR
+223 VSAIHLAVRLR
-235 SEKGVGNDIL
+235 QEKGTSNDEL
-245 GKGVATD
+245 GKGVSTK
-252 DGKNFRA
+252 DGSHFYQANGDGNA
-259 AKSDDK
+259 
-265 VVYYNAFNINAG
+265 VYYNFFNIGAAG
-277 GTGYPAIINNGGLEA
+277 SGKQTVINNGGKEA
-292 KNNGW
+292 KAEGW
-297 TSMYLAII
+297 TSPYLAIMGGAVKVYTGYI
-305 GGVSKVRSQYIDLGQ
+305 GIGQ
-320 DTDYF
+320 DTIYF
-325 QMFSVVNPRYYYWKQ
+325 EMFSVVNHKYYYWKQ
-340 YSQTLTAVLTDSSW
+340 YAQNLTATLTEGSKIYETYKNAGLLNSS
-354 TYMAHKF
+354 F
-361 DNTLNYNY
+361 

-401 RLSEISAILIDMDGN
+401 RLSGISATLIDMDGKSSN
-416 ICKDK
+416 A
-421 DNEKTELTPTFN
+421 NLTPTFN
-433 SETTEY
+433 SERTEY

-488 TKTYKVRVTR
+488 TKTYKVKVTR
-498 TGGSTYLTSLSSSKS
+498 AEGSTYLTSLSSSKS
-513 GINETFKMNTYKYT
+513 GFNETFKMNTYKYT
-527 MRVAND
+527 MRVAHD
-533 VTSLALNYKTESS
+533 VTSLALNYKTELSR
-546 IAIVEMR
+546 ATVEMR

-562 GGTTG
+562 NGTTG

-585 ATDRS
+585 ASDRS
-590 DRKTYE
+590 ERKTYE

-601 LTKVNIDF
+601 LTKVSVDF
-609 KTLKLKDQY
+609 KELILKDQY

-655 KIIGTGDML
+655 KIIGTGDIL
-664 RIHDSNGTLYMSKN
+664 RIHDSNGALYMSKN

-684 VNGDGKVDV
+684 VNGDGK
-693 IDFLILRKYVLK
+693 IDIYDFAYIRKLIIKKTGLSGIFL
-705 EMELKGNF
+705 E
-713 LYAADVYKESTG
+713 AADIHKENKG
-725 VDILDFLYIRKFV
+725 VDIYDFAVMRRYIIKGTAI
-738 LHEVSISQ
+738 EQ
-746 E
+746 K

>member
-1 MSNTK
+1 MSNAK

-65 TFEAFDTGLDWSEVL
+65 TFEAFNTGLDWNEVL

-89 LVPAAGGGNMTTG
+89 LVPAAGHSMSLG
-102 LNDRKKGYTFW
+102 LADLKSNG
-113 EWYPTPTAWKAYDE
+113 EWAWYQTPTAWKAYDDVS
-127 IAGAYNPAKNSWA
+127 GAYNYSANNWV
-140 SFDKGTLNQAS
+140 SFDTGYWNQAS
-151 MTAIS
+151 TTAIS
-156 YVMDPRNWLDEGYI
+156 YIMDPRNWLNESYI
-170 FMFEKLDGNN
+170 YMFEKLSYDGNH
-180 YLADTTEAVNYVLQG
+180 DTVELVNSTLHG
-195 TFMYNKVCP
+195 TFMYNAVCP
-204 GAPNNKTY
+204 GAPNNMTY
-212 AQVIIE
+212 AQVIVE
-218 AAKKV
+218 AAKKSK
-223 QVSPVHLAIRLR
+223 VSAIHLAVRLR
-235 SEKGVGNDIL
+235 QEKGTSNDEL
-245 GKGVATD
+245 GKGVSTKNGSYFYQANG
-252 DGKNFRA
+252 DGNA
-259 AKSDDK
+259 
-265 VVYYNAFNINAG
+265 VYYNFFNIGAAG
-277 GTGYPAIINNGGLEA
+277 SGKQTVINNGGKEA
-292 KNNGW
+292 KAEGW
-297 TSMYLAII
+297 TSPYLAIMGGAVKVYTGYI
-305 GGVSKVRSQYIDLGQ
+305 GIGQ
-320 DTDYF
+320 DTIYF
-325 QMFSVVNPRYYYWKQ
+325 EMFSVVNHKYYYWKQ
-340 YSQTLTAVLTDSSW
+340 YAQNLTATLTEGSKIYETYKNAGLLNSS
-354 TYMAHKF
+354 F
-361 DNTLNYNY
+361 

-401 RLSEISAILIDMDGN
+401 RLSGISATLIDMDGKSSN
-416 ICKDK
+416 A
-421 DNEKTELTPTFN
+421 NLTPTFN
-433 SETTEY
+433 SERTEY

-488 TKTYKVRVTR
+488 TKTYKVKVTR
-498 TGGSTYLTSLSSSKS
+498 AEGSTYLTSLSSSKS
-513 GINETFKMNTYKYT
+513 GFNETFKMNAYKYT

-546 IAIVEMR
+546 RATVEMR

-562 GGTTG
+562 NGTTG
-567 NINLPVG
+567 NINLPEG

-585 ATDRS
+585 ASDRS
-590 DRKTYE
+590 ERKTYE

-601 LTKVNIDF
+601 LTKVSVDF
-609 KTLKLKDQY
+609 KALILKDQY
-618 IHNFAVGD
+618 VHNFAVGD

-664 RIHDSNGTLYMSKN
+664 RIHDSNGALYMSKN

-684 VNGDGKVDV
+684 VNGDGKIDMFDAAYLKKHVWINPFLTGIKLEAANVYEKSEGIDIMDMAV
-693 IDFLILRKYVLK
+693 IKKCMWYGGTINQKR
-705 EMELKGNF
+705 N
-713 LYAADVYKESTG
+713 
-725 VDILDFLYIRKFV
+725 
-738 LHEVSISQ
+738 
-746 E
+746 

>member
-21 LVGGIVGKNI
+21 LIGGIVGKNI

-65 TFEAFDTGLDWSEVL
+65 TFEAFNTGLDWNEVL

-89 LVPAAGGGNMTTG
+89 VVPAAGHTMSLG
-102 LNDRKKGYTFW
+102 LADLKSNG
-113 EWYPTPTAWKAYDE
+113 EWAWYQTPTAWKAYDD
-127 IAGAYNPAKNSWA
+127 IAGAYNYPANNWA
-140 SFDKGTLNQAS
+140 SFDTKVWNQAS
-151 MTAIS
+151 ITAIS
-156 YVMDPRNWLDEGYI
+156 YVMDPRNWLNESYI
-170 FMFEKLDGNN
+170 YMFEKLSYDGNH
-180 YLADTTEAVNYVLQG
+180 DTVEIVNSTLHG
-195 TFMYNKVCP
+195 TFMYNAKCP
-204 GAPNNKTY
+204 GAPNNMTY
-212 AQVIIE
+212 AQVIVE
-218 AAKKV
+218 AAKKSK
-223 QVSPVHLAIRLR
+223 VSAIHLAVRLR
-235 SEKGVGNDIL
+235 QEKGTSNDEL
-245 GKGVATD
+245 GKGVSTKNGSYFYQANG
-252 DGKNFRA
+252 DGNA
-259 AKSDDK
+259 
-265 VVYYNAFNINAG
+265 VYYNFFNIGAAG
-277 GTGYPAIINNGGLEA
+277 DGKQTVINNGGKEA
-292 KNNGW
+292 KAEGW
-297 TSMYLAII
+297 TSPYLAIMGGSVKVYTGYI
-305 GGVSKVRSQYIDLGQ
+305 GIGQ
-320 DTDYF
+320 DTIYF
-325 QMFSVVNPRYYYWKQ
+325 EMFSVVDPYYYYWKQ
-340 YSQTLTAVLTDSSW
+340 YAQNLTATLTEGSKIYETYKNAGLLNSS
-354 TYMAHKF
+354 F
-361 DNTLNYNY
+361 

-401 RLSEISAILIDMDGN
+401 RLSGISATLIDMDGKSSN
-416 ICKDK
+416 A
-421 DNEKTELTPTFN
+421 NLTPTFN
-433 SETTEY
+433 SERTEY

-488 TKTYKVRVTR
+488 TKTYKVKVTR
-498 TGGSTYLTSLSSSKS
+498 AEGSTYLTSLSSSKS
-513 GINETFKMNTYKYT
+513 GFNETFKMNTYKYT

-562 GGTTG
+562 NGTTG
-567 NINLPVG
+567 NINLPEG

-585 ATDRS
+585 ASDRS
-590 DRKTYE
+590 ERKTYE

-601 LTKVNIDF
+601 LTKVSVDF
-609 KTLKLKDQY
+609 KALILKNQY

-626 TVNTALQRL
+626 TVDTALQRL

-664 RIHDSNGTLYMSKN
+664 RIHDSNGSLYMSKN

-684 VNGDGKVDV
+684 VNGDGKADV

-725 VDILDFLYIRKFV
+725 VDVLDFLYIRKFV

>member
-65 TFEAFDTGLDWSEVL
+65 TFEAFNTGLDWNEVL

-89 LVPAAGGGNMTTG
+89 LVPAAGHSMSLG
-102 LNDRKKGYTFW
+102 LADLKSNG
-113 EWYPTPTAWKAYDE
+113 EWAWYQTPTAWKAYDDV
-127 IAGAYNPAKNSWA
+127 AGAYNYSANNWV
-140 SFDKGTLNQAS
+140 SFDTGYWNQAS
-151 MTAIS
+151 TTAIS
-156 YVMDPRNWLDEGYI
+156 YIMDPRNWLNESYI
-170 FMFEKLDGNN
+170 YMFEKLSYDGNH
-180 YLADTTEAVNYVLQG
+180 DTVELVNSTLNG
-195 TFMYNKVCP
+195 TFMYNAKCP
-204 GAPNNKTY
+204 GAPNNMTY
-212 AQVIIE
+212 AQVIVE
-218 AAKKV
+218 AAKKSK
-223 QVSPVHLAIRLR
+223 VSAIHLAVRLR
-235 SEKGVGNDIL
+235 QEKGTSNDEL
-245 GKGVATD
+245 GKGVSTK
-252 DGKNFRA
+252 DGSHFYQANGDGNA
-259 AKSDDK
+259 
-265 VVYYNAFNINAG
+265 VYYNFFNIGAAG
-277 GTGYPAIINNGGLEA
+277 SGKQTVINNGGKEA
-292 KNNGW
+292 KAEGW
-297 TSMYLAII
+297 TSPYLAIMGGAVKVYTGYI
-305 GGVSKVRSQYIDLGQ
+305 GIGQ
-320 DTDYF
+320 DTIYF
-325 QMFSVVNPRYYYWKQ
+325 EMFSVVNPKYYYWKQ
-340 YSQTLTAVLTDSSW
+340 YAQNLTATLTEGSKIYETYKNAGLLNSS
-354 TYMAHKF
+354 F
-361 DNTLNYNY
+361 

-401 RLSEISAILIDMDGN
+401 RLSGISATLIDMDGKSSN
-416 ICKDK
+416 A
-421 DNEKTELTPTFN
+421 NLTPSFN
-433 SETTEY
+433 SAITEY

-488 TKTYKVRVTR
+488 TKTYKVKVTR
-498 TGGSTYLTSLSSSKS
+498 AEGSTYLTSLSSSKS
-513 GINETFKMNTYKYT
+513 GFNETFKMNTYKYT

-562 GGTTG
+562 NGTTG
-567 NINLPVG
+567 NINLPEG

-585 ATDRS
+585 ASDRS
-590 DRKTYE
+590 ERKTYE

-601 LTKVNIDF
+601 LTKVSVDF
-609 KTLKLKDQY
+609 KALILKDQY

-626 TVNTALQRL
+626 TVDTALQRL

-664 RIHDSNGTLYMSKN
+664 RIHDSNGSLYMSKN

-684 VNGDGKVDV
+684 VNGDGKIDMFDAAYLKKHVWINPFLTGIKLEAANVYEKSEGIDIMDMAV
-693 IDFLILRKYVLK
+693 IKKCMWYGGTINQKR
-705 EMELKGNF
+705 N
-713 LYAADVYKESTG
+713 
-725 VDILDFLYIRKFV
+725 
-738 LHEVSISQ
+738 
-746 E
+746 

>member
-65 TFEAFDTGLDWSEVL
+65 TFEAFNTGLDWNEVL

-89 LVPAAGGGNMTTG
+89 LVPAAGHSMSLG
-102 LNDRKKGYTFW
+102 LADLKSNG
-113 EWYPTPTAWKAYDE
+113 EWAWYQTPTAWKAYDDV
-127 IAGAYNPAKNSWA
+127 AGAYNYSANNWV
-140 SFDKGTLNQAS
+140 SFDTGYWNQAS
-151 MTAIS
+151 TSAIS
-156 YVMDPRNWLDEGYI
+156 YIMDPRNWLNESYI
-170 FMFEKLDGNN
+170 YMFEKLSYDGNH
-180 YLADTTEAVNYVLQG
+180 DTVELVNSTLNG
-195 TFMYNKVCP
+195 TFMYNAKCP
-204 GAPNNKTY
+204 GAPNNMTY
-212 AQVIIE
+212 AQVIVE
-218 AAKKV
+218 AAKKSK
-223 QVSPVHLAIRLR
+223 VSAIHLAVRLR
-235 SEKGVGNDIL
+235 QEKGTSNDEL
-245 GKGVATD
+245 GKGVSTK
-252 DGKNFRA
+252 DGSHFYQANGDGNA
-259 AKSDDK
+259 
-265 VVYYNAFNINAG
+265 VYYNFFNIGAAG
-277 GTGYPAIINNGGLEA
+277 SGKQTVINNGGKEA
-292 KNNGW
+292 KAEGW
-297 TSMYLAII
+297 TSPYLAIMGGAVKVYTGYI
-305 GGVSKVRSQYIDLGQ
+305 GIGQ
-320 DTDYF
+320 DTIYF
-325 QMFSVVNPRYYYWKQ
+325 EMFSVVNPKYYYWKQ
-340 YSQTLTAVLTDSSW
+340 YAQNLTATLTEGSKIYETYKNAGLLNSS
-354 TYMAHKF
+354 F
-361 DNTLNYNY
+361 

-401 RLSEISAILIDMDGN
+401 RLSGISATLIDMDGKSSN
-416 ICKDK
+416 A
-421 DNEKTELTPTFN
+421 NLTPSFN
-433 SETTEY
+433 SAITEY

-488 TKTYKVRVTR
+488 TKTYKVKVTR
-498 TGGSTYLTSLSSSKS
+498 AEGSTYLTSLSSSKS
-513 GINETFKMNTYKYT
+513 GFNETFKMNTYKYT

-562 GGTTG
+562 NGTTG
-567 NINLPVG
+567 NINLPEG

-585 ATDRS
+585 ASDRS
-590 DRKTYE
+590 ERKTYE

-601 LTKVNIDF
+601 LTKVSVDF
-609 KTLKLKDQY
+609 KALILKDQY

-664 RIHDSNGTLYMSKN
+664 RIHDSNGSLYMSKN

-684 VNGDGKVDV
+684 VNGDGKIDMFDAAYLKKHVWINPFLTGIKLEAANVYEKSEGIDIMDMAV
-693 IDFLILRKYVLK
+693 IKKCMWYGGTINQKR
-705 EMELKGNF
+705 N
-713 LYAADVYKESTG
+713 
-725 VDILDFLYIRKFV
+725 
-738 LHEVSISQ
+738 
-746 E
+746 

>member
-65 TFEAFDTGLDWSEVL
+65 TFEAFNTGLDWNEVL
-80 KNEAALSRK
+80 KNESVLSRK
-89 LVPAAGGGNMTTG
+89 LVPAAGHGNMTTG

-127 IAGAYNPAKNSWA
+127 IAGAYNYA
-140 SFDKGTLNQAS
+140 SNGWVTDNLDKGTLNQAS
-151 MTAIS
+151 ITAIS

-235 SEKGVGNDIL
+235 SEKGVDNDIL

-277 GTGYPAIINNGGLEA
+277 GAGYATIINNGGLEA

-305 GGVSKVRSQYIDLGQ
+305 GGVSKVRTQYIDLGQ

-401 RLSEISAILIDMDGN
+401 RLSGISATLIDMDGKSSN
-416 ICKDK
+416 A
-421 DNEKTELTPTFN
+421 NLTPSFN

-513 GINETFKMNTYKYT
+513 GINETFNMNTYKYT

-533 VTSLALNYKTESS
+533 VTSLAINYKTESS

-562 GGTTG
+562 NGTTG

-585 ATDRS
+585 ASDRS
-590 DRKTYE
+590 VRKTYE

-601 LTKVNIDF
+601 LTKVSVDF
-609 KTLKLKDQY
+609 KELILKDQY

-626 TVNTALQRL
+626 TVDTALQRL

-664 RIHDSNGTLYMSKN
+664 RIHDSNGALYMSKN

-684 VNGDGKVDV
+684 VNGDGK
-693 IDFLILRKYVLK
+693 IDIYDFAYIRKLIIKKTGLSGIFL
-705 EMELKGNF
+705 E
-713 LYAADVYKESTG
+713 AADIHKENKG
-725 VDILDFLYIRKFV
+725 VDIYDFAVMRRYIIKGTAI
-738 LHEVSISQ
+738 EQ
-746 E
+746 K